1 MKADCWVPLPS
12 AKRRREPPMR
22 ARIAGK
28 GVFHEFQGRAKV
40 RFERSAL
47 GLGRGEPTYNMSAC
61 FAAWMSKP
69 QMWTVPTG
77 QATPTWRCG
86 RYGLGD

>member
-1 MKADCWVPLPS
+1 MNFRDGQNCASRGAPW
-12 AKRRREPPMR
+12 
-22 ARIAGK
+22 
-28 GVFHEFQGRAKV
+28 
-40 RFERSAL
+40 